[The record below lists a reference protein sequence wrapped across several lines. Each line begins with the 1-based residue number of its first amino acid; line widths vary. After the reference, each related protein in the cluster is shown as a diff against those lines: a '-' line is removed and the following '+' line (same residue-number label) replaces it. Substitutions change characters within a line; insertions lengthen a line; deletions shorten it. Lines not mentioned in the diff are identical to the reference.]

1 MQITRHVLGEVIEKE
16 LTTNGKLKNV
26 TKENR
31 KDYCDCYMNYFLK
44 TSIQEQFKAFKE
56 GFMRVCEGKVLVRIY
71 TYRVLARKIVKRG
84 DGFEIRVYLW
94 F

>member
-1 MQITRHVLGEVIEKE
+1 MQEISQMFLYTCFTRSIYLVQITRHVLGEVIEKE

-71 TYRVLARKIVKRG
+71 TY
-84 DGFEIRVYLW
+84 D
-94 F
+94 